1 MPFKRPAHHQAAKP
15 ADQVALAACSIAL
28 TTGNELQ
35 LLPAGEF
42 RGVDGRPL
50 DAPHWYVNAALA
62 QVLIAA
68 ADARKTPYVIDYEHQ
83 TLLSRQNGQPA
94 PAAGWFKK
102 LEWREGVG
110 LFATDVTWTPRA
122 TAMIEG
128 SEYKF
133 ISPVILYSKANGNVT
148 ALLMA
153 AATNNP
159 NIDGMEQL
167 LLDAAALHF
176 SLPLPPTSLTQEN
189 PMDELLEQLRWLLN
203 LPVGST
209 AQDIHA
215 QLMKLCDTVKECMPE
230 ATAAANFDL
239 TAHLVAQRTAIASLS
254 AATPDPAKFVAIGV
268 MQGLQ
273 TQVAQLTADLN
284 TTRLD
289 GLVKVAL
296 DAGKLLP
303 SQEAWAREW
312 GGKDFAAL
320 SAYIDNAPA
329 LALLNGTQTK
339 GVPPNSGDPTALTAN
354 QAALCAAMGVSQ
366 DAFRKTLQA
375 EQA

>member
-42 RGVDGRPL
+42 RGRDGRPF
-50 DAPHWYVNAALA
+50 DAPRWYVDAALA

-68 ADARKTPYVIDYEHQ
+68 ADTRETPYVTDYEHQ
-83 TLLSRQNGQPA
+83 TLLARQNGQPA

-102 LEWREGVG
+102 LEWRDGVG
-110 LFATDVTWTPRA
+110 LFATDVEWTPRA
-122 TAMIEG
+122 QDMIAAG
-128 SEYKF
+128 EYKY
-133 ISPVILYSKANGNVT
+133 ISPVILYDKTTGNVT

-153 AATNNP
+153 AITNNP
-159 NIDGMEQL
+159 AIDGMEQL
-167 LLDAAALHF
+167 LLDAAVLHF
-176 SLPLPPTSLTQEN
+176 SLPLSPTSLTQEN

-209 AQDIHA
+209 ATDIHA
-215 QLMKLCDTVKECMPE
+215 QLLKLCDTVKEGMPE
-230 ATAAANFDL
+230 ATAAASFDL
-239 TAHLVAQRTAIASLS
+239 TAHLVAQRTTIASLS
-254 AATPDPAKFVAIGV
+254 AATPDPAKFVAIDV

-273 TQVAQLTADLN
+273 TRVAQLTADLN
-284 TTRLD
+284 NSRLD

-312 GGKDFAAL
+312 GGKDFVAL

-329 LALLNGTQTK
+329 LALLNGTQT
-339 GVPPNSGDPTALTAN
+339 GGNAPNANAPAALTAN

-366 DAFRKTLQA
+366 DEFRKTLQT